1 MVPTAANTNTLLF
14 TFYVVAFLGMTT
26 ATAFFFLELA
36 RTLTKWRTIVSI
48 SGLITFAA
56 AVHYYYMKDYFL
68 QVGSTPTHL
77 RYADWIITVPMLCL
91 QFYLIV
97 KKTGKDVPD
106 SLVWKLL
113 GGAFIMLIAGY
124 IGEALNPD
132 PENKEIWWSV
142 QWGVIST
149 IGYLYIIYLIWFG
162 DVREFAKTAPDR
174 VQSAIK
180 GMGRFVLIGWMI
192 YPIGYILGTPGGFF
206 GIPVKLDFDMNY
218 VYNIG
223 DLVNKIGF
231 GLVIWGLT
239 RQED

>member
-1 MVPTAANTNTLLF
+1 MVPTAADTNTLLF

-97 KKTGKDVPD
+97 KKTGKDVAD

-113 GGAFIMLIAGY
+113 GGAFLMLVAGY
-124 IGEALNPD
+124 IGEAID
-132 PENKEIWWSV
+132 RESSV
-142 QWGVIST
+142 MWGVIST
-149 IGYLYIIYLIWFG
+149 VGYLYVVYLIWFG
-162 DVREFAKTAPDR
+162 DVKEYAKTAPDK
-174 VQSAIK
+174 VQSAIRS
-180 GMGRFVLIGWMI
+180 MGRFVLIGWMI

-206 GIPVKLDFDMNY
+206 GIPVNVDFNMNY

>member
-1 MVPTAANTNTLLF
+1 MVPSANATNTLLF

-36 RTLTKWRTIVSI
+36 RTLTRWRTIVSI

-91 QFYLIV
+91 QFFLIV
-97 KKTGKDVPD
+97 KKTGKDVSD
-106 SLVWKLL
+106 GLVWKLL
-113 GGAFIMLIAGY
+113 GGSYLMLVTGY
-124 IGEALNPD
+124 IGEAIDRDN
-132 PENKEIWWSV
+132 SV
-142 QWGVIST
+142 LWFIISC
-149 IGYLYIIYLIWFG
+149 IGYAYVVYQVWLGEIH
-162 DVREFAKTAPDR
+162 EKAKTANEK
-174 VQSAIK
+174 VQLAIRSMAK
-180 GMGRFVLIGWMI
+180 FVLFGWLI
-192 YPIGYILGTPGGFF
+192 YPFGYILGNTPAFF
-206 GIPVKLDFDMNY
+206 GSELNIGVDMNY
-218 VYNIG
+218 IYNIG

-231 GLVIWGLT
+231 GLVIWSLT

>member
-1 MVPTAANTNTLLF
+1 MVPTSPETNTLLF

-68 QVGSTPTHL
+68 AVGSTPTHL

-113 GGAFIMLIAGY
+113 LGALVMLVAGY
-124 IGEALNPD
+124 IGEALH
-132 PENKEIWWSV
+132 EGRASWSV
-142 QWGVIST
+142 TWGVIST
-149 IGYLYIIYLIWFG
+149 IGYLYIVYLVWFG
-162 DVREFAKTAPDR
+162 DVKAFAKTAPEK
-174 VQSAIK
+174 VQAAIS

-206 GIPVKLDFDMNY
+206 GIPVNLDFNMNY

-231 GLVIWGLT
+231 GLVIWSLT
-239 RQED
+239 RVED

>member
-1 MVPTAANTNTLLF
+1 MVPAATNTNTLLF

-77 RYADWIITVPMLCL
+77 RYADWIITVPMLCM

-97 KKTGKDVPD
+97 KKTGRDVPG

-113 GGAFIMLIAGY
+113 GGAFVMLIAGY
-124 IGEALNPD
+124 IGEAVDRDQSLL
-132 PENKEIWWSV
+132 
-142 QWGVIST
+142 WGLIST
-149 IGYLYIIYLIWFG
+149 AGYLYVLYLVWLG
-162 DVREFAKTAPDR
+162 DIKRYAETAPER
-174 VQSAIK
+174 VQSAIR
-180 GMGRFVLIGWMI
+180 GMGLFVLLGWMI
-192 YPIGYILGTPGGFF
+192 YPIGYALGTPSGFF
-206 GIPVKLDFDMNY
+206 GIPVEVDFDMNY

-231 GLVIWGLT
+231 GLIIWSLT

>member
-1 MVPTAANTNTLLF
+1 MVPTASDTNTLLF

-56 AVHYYYMKDYFL
+56 AVHYYYMKDYYL
-68 QVGSTPTHL
+68 QMGSTPTHL
-77 RYADWIITVPMLCL
+77 RYADWLITVPMLCL

-113 GGAFIMLIAGY
+113 GGAYIMLVAGY
-124 IGEALNPD
+124 IGEAVD
-132 PENKEIWWSV
+132 RESSV
-142 QWGVIST
+142 MWGVIST
-149 IGYLYIIYLIWFG
+149 FGYLYIVYMVWFG
-162 DVREFAKTAPDR
+162 EVKTYAKTAPDR
-174 VQSAIK
+174 VQAAIT
-180 GMGRFVLIGWMI
+180 GMGRFVLFGWLI
-192 YPIGYILGTPGGFF
+192 YPIGYTLGTPGGFF
-206 GIPVKLDFDMNY
+206 GMPIETSFDMNY

-239 RQED
+239 RVED